1 MAMMGISIAAEML
14 DAMGIDSN
22 RVTGFTLDVQVNR
35 VVTVTVTRLLEEK
48 ELTGLMGCIRRA
60 RGVITQTDITKTE
73 VHQL

>member
-1 MAMMGISIAAEML
+1 MPMMGISIAAEML

-35 VVTVTVTRLLEEK
+35 VVTVTLTRLLEEK

-60 RGVITQTDITKTE
+60 TGKTTKTE
-73 VHQL
+73 VHTYE